1 MVDPM
6 PVLSVK
12 GDKNSREHLQPQGEV
27 RLFIEV
33 VKIKPIVMRP
43 RSANS

>member
-12 GDKNSREHLQPQGEV
+12 GDKNSREHLHAPRRGEAV
-27 RLFIEV
+27 Y
-33 VKIKPIVMRP
+33 
-43 RSANS
+43 